1 MNKKKIEVD
10 IEDNL
15 TRLLLQEDTDGDN
28 KITIDDK
35 GSKRFSL
42 VDINGVHY
50 EVCGTFHLSILMQE
64 LALAKQAGKS
74 TAVITFE
81 KVFTPPVEK
90 ASYMIKNYF
99 WDGLTRKIDEDN
111 LEKALTDSKTTSSV
125 NFLYVPATDEFAFQY
140 YKSIEKKKPEL
151 RLSIKKLPVQID
163 EKEYSQLNRNSG
175 LLSLALKKQKDGK
188 ITGVPFV
195 VPGGRFNE
203 MYGWD
208 SYFESLGLLQDNK
221 ADLVIAI
228 AENFFYQ
235 IEHYGKILNANRSYY
250 LNRSNPPFLS
260 SLIRSIIQYKKSPG
274 KRWLTRALNCLIK
287 EYETIWM
294 GKDRLTE
301 TGLSRFY
308 GSGSGMPPETEPTH
322 FDSVLVHF
330 APKYGLTLEE
340 FRNKYLNNEIR
351 DEELEEYLMHDRSM
365 RESGHD
371 TSYRLEG
378 IAAHLVTVDLNSL
391 LYKYET
397 DIAYL
402 IKKFFRDNFIY
413 NDVKY
418 TSNDWFKKA
427 ARRKKLINKLMWD
440 ENAGFYFDFN
450 YIKNEKHIYES
461 ATTFYP
467 LWAGIATKKQ
477 AQKLVKNALKKLEAP
492 GGILTSTEESRGP
505 ISESRPLRQW
515 DYPYGWAPHQM
526 ITWEG
531 LTKYGFK
538 KDVQR
543 LAYKWLYT
551 ILRNYVDY
559 NGTIPE
565 KYDVVNRTHKVFAEY
580 GNVGTE
586 FSYLTKEGFG
596 WMNASF
602 QVGLTYLTKPLRNK
616 LNQLIPPEWIF

>member
-1 MNKKKIEVD
+1 MSKKRFEVE
-10 IEDNL
+10 ISVNL
-15 TRLLLQEDTDGDN
+15 DRLLNQEDTDGDK
-28 KITIDDK
+28 KITIEDK
-35 GSKRFSL
+35 GKERFTL
-42 VDINGVHY
+42 IDIMGNQY
-50 EVCGTFHLSILMQE
+50 EICGTYQLSVLLQE
-64 LALAKQAGKS
+64 LILAKEDGKS
-74 TAVITFE
+74 IATIQFE
-81 KVFTPPVEK
+81 RIFTPPVEK

-99 WDGLTRKIDEDN
+99 WDGLTRRIDEDN
-111 LEKALTDSKTTSSV
+111 LAKALIDSKTTSSV
-125 NFLYVPATDEFAFQY
+125 NYLYLPASDEFAFQY
-140 YKSIEKKKPEL
+140 YKSIEKRKPEL
-151 RLSIKKLPVQID
+151 NLSVKKLPDQID
-163 EKEYSQLNRNSG
+163 EKEYSRLNKNPG
-175 LLSLALKKQKDGK
+175 LLSLALKKNKNGN

-208 SYFESLGLLQDNK
+208 SYFESLGLLQDNRV
-221 ADLVIAI
+221 DLAIAM

-250 LNRSNPPFLS
+250 LNRSQPPFLS
-260 SLIRSIIQYKKSPG
+260 SLIRAILNFKKNPG
-274 KRWLTRALNCLIK
+274 KKWLTRALNCLIK

-294 GKDRLTE
+294 GKERLTE

-322 FDSVLVHF
+322 FDSVLVHY

-340 FRNKYLNNEIR
+340 FRNKYLNNELK
-351 DEELEEYLMHDRSM
+351 DEELEEYFMHDRSM

-378 IAAHLVTVDLNSL
+378 VAAHLVTVDLNAL

-397 DIAYL
+397 DIAHL
-402 IKKFFRDNFIY
+402 IRKYFRDVFVY
-413 NDVKY
+413 NDKRY
-418 TSNDWFKKA
+418 KSTDWIKRA
-427 ARRKKLINKLMWD
+427 ARRKKIINKLMWD
-440 ENAGFYFDFN
+440 DQRGFYFDFN
-450 YIKNEKHIYES
+450 FVNNEKHIYES

-467 LWAGIATKKQ
+467 LWAGIPTKKQ
-477 AQKLVKNALKKLEAP
+477 AQKLVKHALKKLEAP
-492 GGILTSTEESRGP
+492 GGILASTEESRGAV
-505 ISESRPLRQW
+505 SENRPPRQW
-515 DYPYGWAPHQM
+515 DYPNGWAPHQ
-526 ITWEG
+526 IIAWEG
-531 LTKYGFK
+531 LTNYGFK

-602 QVGLTYLTKPLRNK
+602 QVGLTYLSKSLRKK